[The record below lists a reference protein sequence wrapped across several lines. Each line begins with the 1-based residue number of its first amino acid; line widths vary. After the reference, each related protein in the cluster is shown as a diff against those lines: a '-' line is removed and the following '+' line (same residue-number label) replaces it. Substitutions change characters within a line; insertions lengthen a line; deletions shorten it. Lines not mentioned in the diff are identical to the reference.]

1 MIRIATVINHVS
13 SGCRKIRQL
22 ACLWGA
28 CLLMFV
34 GATIAQAEVPPAPS
48 GYETPEE
55 TKQAIFSGKIKLVQF
70 NLPVPN
76 SVKLEKEIEY
86 GKGGDV
92 SLQLDLY
99 SPKEISTAVPGV
111 LFIHGGSWKG
121 GSREIYHSYCV
132 HFAKR
137 GYVAATVS
145 YRLVDV
151 APFPAAVED
160 VKCAVR
166 WMRANAERLGVD
178 PNRLAAVGASA
189 GGHLATMV
197 GYSSDVAELEG
208 NGGHSGVSSRV
219 QTVVDFYG
227 PVDFTTD
234 FAKIK
239 GPIMNFMGGKR
250 FDESRQQYE
259 LASPLTHVTAD
270 DPPTLIF
277 HGTIDQV
284 VPIHQS
290 EMLVSRLQEKG
301 VTHEYD
307 PIEGWPHGMDAV
319 AGVNAHCLAKMFEFL
334 DEHLPLPAKEVPA
347 G

>member
-1 MIRIATVINHVS
+1 MFRSPTAINYVS
-13 SGCRKIRQL
+13 SRCRKIRQL
-22 ACLWGA
+22 ASLWVA
-28 CLLMFV
+28 CLLMFA

-70 NLPVPN
+70 NLPVPT

-178 PNRLAAVGASA
+178 PDQLAAVGASA

-227 PVDFTTD
+227 PVDLTTD

-239 GPIMNFMGGKR
+239 GPVRDFMGGKR
-250 FDESRQQYE
+250 LDDSRQQYE
-259 LASPLTHVTAD
+259 LASPLMHVTAD
-270 DPPTLIF
+270 DPPTLVF
-277 HGTIDQV
+277 HGTIDRV

-290 EMLVSRLQEKG
+290 EMLVSRLQEEG
-301 VTHEYD
+301 IAHEYD

-319 AGVNAHCLAKMFEFL
+319 AGVNAHCLAKMFDFF
-334 DEHLPLPAKEVPA
+334 DEHLPLPAKGVPA